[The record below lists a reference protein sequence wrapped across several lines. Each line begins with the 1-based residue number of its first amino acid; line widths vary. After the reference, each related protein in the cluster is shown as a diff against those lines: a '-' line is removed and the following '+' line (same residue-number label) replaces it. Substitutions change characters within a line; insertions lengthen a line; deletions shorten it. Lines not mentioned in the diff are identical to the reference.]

1 MARSINEIQES
12 IIEQINSDVSLN
24 TLDILT
30 DNEKSSL
37 NDSLTSSSKVAL
49 WRMFVY
55 IVAVSFWTIEKL
67 FDTLKEEIEDLLR
80 LLKPHKPSW
89 YRQKVLNFQFGHELN
104 EKDYYDN
111 TNDLSPLELAK
122 ARVVKYA
129 AVIEINSIL
138 YIKVAG
144 EKEGIREKLSDAE
157 EAALLQYIKLIRDAG
172 VKVVVVNRDADSLR
186 LEIDAYYNPLE
197 IDANGARLDGK
208 DGEPLQNKLRQYLK
222 EFEFNGELVLTKL
235 TDQLQKVKGIEM
247 PVIKAAYYKFGKQQD
262 WNLID
267 ETYRSD
273 AGHMKIDD
281 DDLTIKWIPRDVS

>member
-1 MARSINEIQES
+1 MARNINEIQES
-12 IIEQINSDVSLN
+12 ILEQINAEVELNSLDV
-24 TLDILT
+24 LT
-30 DNEKSSL
+30 DDEKSSL
-37 NDSLTSSSKVAL
+37 SSSLTSTSKVSI
-49 WRMFVY
+49 WRLFVY
-55 IVAVSFWTIEKL
+55 IISVSFWTIEKL
-67 FDTLKEEIEDLLR
+67 FDTLKEEIEYLLR

-89 YRQKVLNFQFGHELN
+89 YREKVLNFQFGHELN

-111 TNDLSPLELAK
+111 TGELSPLELES

-144 EKEGIREKLSDAE
+144 EKEGVRGKLTQTEA
-157 EAALLQYIKLIRDAG
+157 AALLQYIKLIRDAG
-172 VKVVVVNRDADSLR
+172 VKIVVVNRDADALK

-197 IDANGARLDGK
+197 IDASGARLDGK
-208 DGEPLQNKLRQYLK
+208 DNEPLQKKLRQYLK

-247 PVIKAAYYKFGKQQD
+247 PVIKNAYYKFGKQLD
-262 WNLID
+262 WTEID

-281 DDLTIKWIPRDVS
+281 NDLTINWIPRDVS